1 MNFISNIIDNQFNI
15 LKKNNKL
22 KKILLISSVANNSV
36 HRK

>member
-22 KKILLISSVANNSV
+22 KKIYLSLQ
-36 HRK
+36 